1 MKLKGPKV
9 SRNVVTIEFSLNDI
23 FPTRSLT
30 CGAGFGLRSHTKI

>member
-23 FPTRSLT
+23 FPTQKFNLW
-30 CGAGFGLRSHTKI
+30 GWF